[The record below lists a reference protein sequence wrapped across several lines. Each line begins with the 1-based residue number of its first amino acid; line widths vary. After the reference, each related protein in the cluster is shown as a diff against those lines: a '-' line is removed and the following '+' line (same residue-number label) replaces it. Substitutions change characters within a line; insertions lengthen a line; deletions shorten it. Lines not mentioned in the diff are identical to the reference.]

1 MIKRISL
8 LFLLFFLSNSNL
20 FSQLYFNEVSNSVG
34 FNHTYFNGVSGAGL
48 SFADFNN
55 DGYDDISIPTNGDN
69 SILFFINSNGT
80 FNLVDLNIDFPYQ
93 AKQIL
98 WIDYDNDYDKDLYI
112 TSFEG
117 KNKLFQNQGF
127 LYFEDITVKAGLPDS
142 LSNSFGSSWSDINND
157 GYLDLYQSYRNDSF
171 NINTAKLFLN
181 NLGNS
186 FLDITSSSGILELN
200 KLPFSAT
207 FFDINNDNLQDL
219 YIANDKMSGNSLYYN
234 NGNNTFLDISESSN
248 SGILMNGM
256 SVTINDFN
264 NDGFM
269 DMYST
274 NIEAGSKMFVNN
286 KDLTFT
292 ESSVQLGISFN
303 GIGWGSQFEDFDLD
317 GYEDLYVSG
326 SLIGMDTL
334 SSAFYSNIFGK
345 YFTLNSSLGLDMDT
359 VSSFGNAIGDYNND
373 GLPDIIVLNN
383 SPSNSFLFKNNYSG
397 NNNWIKIKLSGL
409 DSNHDGYGSV
419 VELYSGDLFQY
430 KSTHSTQG
438 YISQNTNA
446 IFFGLADNQNIDS
459 LIIKWPSGIKDKI
472 INPTINTTVNVFEGS
487 SLVPPRIFMKSQFFC
502 EGGSTL
508 LEAGEFSSYKWS
520 NGDTTKNI
528 TVFNPGY
535 YFLEITDINGNSFVS
550 DSIFISS
557 VAPPQFSLLQKN
569 ITSSY
574 SSSITVQ
581 GLDKNYSYYVSID
594 GSDYIKNKFHF
605 INLKSGAHSI
615 SIRDSLGCKYTTE
628 FTILNLVKETS
639 NTEEYE
645 KSTARKWMEVL
656 LNAIRNDLARPPV
669 HARNLFHLSAMMY
682 DAFVINN
689 KVLDSISI
697 SPYLLN
703 NTINDIN
710 YLFEYS
716 QNFSFDQDALNKIIS
731 FSSYNL
737 LKHRFKNS
745 VNSAYILSK
754 IDSMMI
760 NLDYDFNYK
769 EKDYLSGDPRSIGN
783 YISELYINY
792 GKKDNS
798 NEINN
803 YRNTYYEPV
812 NPPLNPNIPGNLNL
826 IDPNRWQ
833 SLLLGEFIDQSGNMI
848 EGIPSFI
855 SPEWGNVLPFALS
868 QEDLVIKV
876 RDDDIYKIYHDAGE
890 PVYLDTINQ
899 GLSDSLFKHS
909 FSMVS
914 VWSSHLDR
922 KDGVI
927 WDISPNS
934 MGNILNYPEENSEYS
949 SFYKYFDGGDIG
961 QGYSINP
968 ITNSPYEQQLVPR
981 GDYVRVLAEFWADG
995 PDSETPPGHWFV
1007 ILNEVNDSELVV
1019 KKFEGDGEVLDDLE
1033 WDIKSYFT
1041 LGGAMH
1047 DAAISAWGIKGYYD
1061 YIRPISVLRY
1071 LSDQGQST
1079 FNDSLNYNPNGYNLI
1094 DNYIDIVNIGD
1105 PLVGDNLENLGKIK
1119 LFTWKGHESGEL
1131 GNGESGSGWVL
1142 AENWWPYQRPSFV
1155 TPPFAGYVSGHST
1168 YSKAAA
1174 TILSKITGSPFFPGG
1189 IGEFDIKKDEFL
1201 VFEKGP
1207 SIDMTLQWAK
1217 YDDAA
1222 DQCSLSRIWGGI
1234 HPYIDDLP
1242 GRLIGKKVGQDA
1254 FEMAKLYF
1262 TNIDIVNNIEKG
1274 DYKFKIFPN
1283 PIKDNSFINVINE
1296 SSKEI
1301 SFIELYDLKGN
1312 IIKTNILR
1320 DFKNNIK
1327 IKSSN
1332 FQSGIYIMYVLFSD
1346 GSYKSTKLVVR
1357 K

>member
-34 FNHTYFNGVSGAGL
+34 FNHTYLNGVSGAGL
-48 SFADFNN
+48 SFADFNG

-69 SILFFINSNGT
+69 SILFFINVEGT
-80 FNLVDLNIDFPYQ
+80 FNLIDLNIDFPYQ

-117 KNKLFQNQGF
+117 KNKLFQNKGS
-127 LYFEDITVKAGLPDS
+127 LYFEDITLKVGLPDS

-157 GYLDLYQSYRNDSF
+157 GYLDLYQSYRNDSAS
-171 NINTAKLFLN
+171 INNAKLFLSDSAN
-181 NLGNS
+181 YFS
-186 FLDITSSSGILELN
+186 DITSSSGLLELN
-200 KLPFSAT
+200 KLPFCAT
-207 FFDINNDNLQDL
+207 FFDINNDNFQDL

-234 NGNNTFLDISESSN
+234 NGNSSFTNISESSN

-274 NIEAGSKMFVNN
+274 NIEDGSKMFVNN

-292 ESSVQLGISFN
+292 ESANQLGVSFN

-326 SLIGMDTL
+326 SLVGMDTL

-345 YFTLNSSLGLDMDT
+345 YFTLNTSLGLNMDT
-359 VSSFGNAIGDYNND
+359 VSSFGNATGDYNND
-373 GLPDIIVLNN
+373 GLPDIVVLNN
-383 SPSNSFLFKNNYSG
+383 SPSNSFLLKNNYSG
-397 NNNWIKIKLSGL
+397 KNNWIKLKLTGL
-409 DSNHDGYGSV
+409 ESNHDGYGSSIK
-419 VELYSGDLFQY
+419 LYTNDLIQY
-430 KSTHSTQG
+430 RTTHSTQG
-438 YISQNTNA
+438 YISQNTNS
-446 IFFGLADNQNIDS
+446 IFFGFGENEIIDS
-459 LIIKWPSGIKDKI
+459 LIIKWPSGVKDKI
-472 INPTINTTVNVFEGS
+472 INPSINTILNVFEGS
-487 SLVPPRIFMKSQFFC
+487 SLLPPRIFTNSQFFC
-502 EGGSTL
+502 GGGITL
-508 LEAGEFSSYKWS
+508 LEAGKFSSYRWS
-520 NGDTTKNI
+520 NGDTTKSI
-528 TVFNPGY
+528 SVSTPGY
-535 YFLEITDINGNSFVS
+535 YYVEVTDINGNSFIS
-550 DSIFISS
+550 DSILISS
-557 VAPPQFSLLQKN
+557 VVPPQFSLLQKN
-569 ITSSY
+569 ITSNY
-574 SSSITVQ
+574 SSSIKVL
-581 GLDKNYSYYVSID
+581 GLEDNPYYVSLD
-594 GSDYIKNKFHF
+594 GSDYIKNKFYF
-605 INLKSGAHSI
+605 TNLSSGDHSI
-615 SIRDSLGCKYTTE
+615 SIRDSLGCKSTVE

-639 NTEEYE
+639 NNDEYE
-645 KSTARKWMEVL
+645 KSIARKWMEVL
-656 LNAIRNDLARPPV
+656 LDAIRNDLARPPV

-682 DAFVINN
+682 DAFVINS
-689 KVLDSISI
+689 KVLDSIS
-697 SPYLLN
+697 STPFLLN
-703 NTINDIN
+703 NSVNDIN
-710 YLFEYS
+710 FMFQYS
-716 QNFSFDQDALNKIIS
+716 DNFSFDQNAINEIIS
-731 FSSYNL
+731 FASYSL
-737 LKHRFKNS
+737 LKHRFKKS
-745 VNSAYILSK
+745 VNSAFTLSK

-760 NLDYDFNYK
+760 NLDYDYNYK
-769 EKDYLSGDPRSIGN
+769 AKDYLSGDPRSIGN
-783 YISELYINY
+783 YIAELYINY
-792 GKKDNS
+792 GKQDNS

-803 YRNTYYEPV
+803 YVNTYYEPI
-812 NPPLNPNIPGNLNL
+812 NPPLNPNLSGNQNL

-833 SLLLGEFIDQSGNMI
+833 SLLLGEFIDQSGNI
-848 EGIPSFI
+848 IDGIPSFI
-855 SPEWGNVLPFALS
+855 SPEWGNVIPFALS
-868 QEDLVIKV
+868 QDDLVIKV
-876 RDDDIYKIYHDAGE
+876 RDNDIYKIYHDAGE
-890 PVYLDTINQ
+890 PVYIDTINQ
-899 GLSDSLFKHS
+899 GLSDSLFKHA

-934 MGNILNYPEENSEYS
+934 IGNVSNYPEEIIDYA

-968 ITNSPYEQQLVPR
+968 IINSPYEQQLVPR

-1007 ILNEVNDSELVV
+1007 ILNEVNDSELLV
-1019 KKFEGDGEVLDDLE
+1019 KKFEGNGEELDDLE

-1094 DNYIDIVNIGD
+1094 ENYIEIVNLND
-1105 PLVGDNLENLGKIK
+1105 SLVGDNLENLGKIK
-1119 LFTWKGHESGEL
+1119 LFTWKGHENGEFV
-1131 GNGESGSGWVL
+1131 NNESGSGWIL

-1174 TILSKITGSPFFPGG
+1174 TVLSKITGSPFFPGG
-1189 IGEFDIKKDEFL
+1189 IGEFDIQKDEFL

-1207 SIDMTLQWAK
+1207 SIDMKLQWAK

-1242 GRLIGKKVGQDA
+1242 GRLIGKKVGNDA
-1254 FEMAKLYF
+1254 FDMAKSYF
-1262 TNIDIVNNIEKG
+1262 LNIDIINAIEKQS
-1274 DYKFKIFPN
+1274 YNFRVFPN
-1283 PIKDNSFINVINE
+1283 PINNNTFINVINE
-1296 SSKEI
+1296 SIKEI
-1301 SFIELYDLKGN
+1301 SFIELYDLKGKKIDIN
-1312 IIKTNILR
+1312 IIKDL
-1320 DFKNNIK
+1320 NNDIK

-1332 FQSGIYIMYVLFSD
+1332 INEGIYIMYVVFSD